1 MYINTLYLLYSMAIA
16 FRFYSKMVQYQMNNF
31 RAILDIRICELEK
44 IALFP
49 GSLWFVLRVHPAG
62 SQHQKC

>member
-1 MYINTLYLLYSMAIA
+1 MYTLSLLYSMAIA
-16 FRFYSKMVQYQMNNF
+16 FRFNSKMAHYRMNNF
-31 RAILDIRICELEK
+31 RVILDIKGLWFVK

-62 SQHQKC
+62 SQH